1 MKVKIFDSRNSEKGT
16 KELPQIFQ
24 EEIRPDIIE
33 RAVYALQSGA
43 RQPYGSD
50 PRAGK
55 KCSAKLSRRRRK
67 YKGSYGHGISRVPR
81 KILSRNG
88 TRFNWVGAF
97 APGTVGGRRAHPPKS
112 SKIWLK
118 RINIKER
125 RKAIR
130 SAVAAT
136 ICKEMVKERGHIL
149 PDKYPFILDGSFE
162 NITKTKE
169 VLEALKIMGLES
181 ELQRASL
188 KTYRAGRSRMRGRK
202 YRKRK
207 GPLIVASKDC
217 PLLRAAVNIPGVD
230 AVIVNE
236 LNAEILAP
244 GAFPGRLTLF
254 TEPAVNL
261 LAKENLFYNTEFCK
275 KENKKEGKTEKNKT
289 ENNSEHEKNTK
300 KKDRAAIKKNSQ
312 ERRKETALRKKNSL
326 KKEEGEE

>member
-1 MKVKIFDSRNSEKGT
+1 MKIKIFDSKNNEKGA

-24 EEIRPDIIE
+24 EEIRPDIIG

-97 APGTVGGRRAHPPKS
+97 SPGTVGGRRAHPPKTT
-112 SKIWLK
+112 KIWLK
-118 RINIKER
+118 KINIKER

-136 ICKEMVKERGHIL
+136 VNKELVKERGHVL
-149 PDKYPFILDGSFE
+149 PDKYPFMLDNNFE
-162 NITKTKE
+162 NIAKTGDI
-169 VLEALKIMGLES
+169 LEALKIIGLES
-181 ELQRASL
+181 ELQRAEI
-188 KTYRAGRSRMRGRK
+188 KTYRAGRPRMRGRK

-207 GPLIVASKDC
+207 GPLLVVSKKC
-217 PLLRAAVNIPGVD
+217 PLLNAVANIPGVD
-230 AVIVNE
+230 AVVVNE
-236 LNAEILAP
+236 LNAELLAP
-244 GAFPGRLTLF
+244 GAVPGRLTLF
-254 TEPAVNL
+254 TESAVNL
-261 LAKENLFYNTEFCK
+261 LAKENLFYE
-275 KENKKEGKTEKNKT
+275 
-289 ENNSEHEKNTK
+289 NSEQKNNNKQEKKQSNEKERSTK
-300 KKDRAAIKKNSQ
+300 KKDRAAIRMNSR
-312 ERRKETALRKKNSL
+312 EIRKETASKKKQKPQEAESE
-326 KKEEGEE
+326 KENGN